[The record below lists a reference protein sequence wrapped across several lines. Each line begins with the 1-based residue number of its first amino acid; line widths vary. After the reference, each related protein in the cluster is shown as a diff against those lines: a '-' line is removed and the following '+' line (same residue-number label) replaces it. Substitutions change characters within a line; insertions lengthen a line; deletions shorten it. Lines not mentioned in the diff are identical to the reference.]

1 MQPNKMVYCRYAY
14 HSPASG
20 CRGCH
25 RRYLLRQRRHSPS
38 RATEAPRGWRKG
50 GPSGGPLFLHFD
62 VGGKV
67 ARGRR
72 GGRLLL
78 FRHGRSLNFLQYGP
92 KRPKKILAL
101 ILCFCATITT
111 QARAAALLRAAAR
124 DRAIASASIQG
135 FTGSDTRMLAY
146 LQKEWGALFAW
157 SLCSYRG
164 LTNRR
169 RDLHEYLER

>member
-1 MQPNKMVYCRYAY
+1 MQPNKMVYCRYAN

-92 KRPKKILAL
+92 KRPKK
-101 ILCFCATITT
+101 FWHSSCAFVPRLQHQSHAVRVAVTSEPP
-111 QARAAALLRAAAR
+111 R
-124 DRAIASASIQG
+124 RAIASASIQG
-135 FTGSDTRMLAY
+135 WIHWFRYTYATIRSGGLPY
-146 LQKEWGALFAW
+146 ICFCLVFA
-157 SLCSYRG
+157 
-164 LTNRR
+164 
-169 RDLHEYLER
+169 